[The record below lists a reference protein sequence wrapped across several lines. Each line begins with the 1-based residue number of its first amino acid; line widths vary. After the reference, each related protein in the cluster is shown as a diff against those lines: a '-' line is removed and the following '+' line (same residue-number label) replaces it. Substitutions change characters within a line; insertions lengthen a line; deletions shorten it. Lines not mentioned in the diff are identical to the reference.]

1 MVSKNCNTEAYLEAC
16 QAPMMKI
23 LDIYENSERLLALN
37 YFCKKPPSYILQG
50 SEYAMILNLQ

>member
-1 MVSKNCNTEAYLEAC
+1 MVSKNCNTETYLEAC

-50 SEYAMILNLQ
+50 SEYAMV